1 MVFECSG
8 GIWFLMCVGG
18 GDGECCDEVSVG
30 VVYGGIVV
38 FLQFGVYLVLLVLV
52 GRCIVGVEVCDGLGY
67 LSFGRGLRDWEVLG
81 EWEV

>member
-1 MVFECSG
+1 MEVGCWWLLLRFKLVVVEKGVVFGEVVDMVFECSG

-38 FLQFGVYLVLLVLV
+38 FL
-52 GRCIVGVEVCDGLGY
+52 
-67 LSFGRGLRDWEVLG
+67 
-81 EWEV
+81 